1 MSVHF
6 IARGR
11 LGNAIFR
18 YMAISIMC
26 ICCNMN
32 YHQNETGRVNMSD
45 EEFYKISN
53 KLLKNEMIS
62 LSTHSYIM
70 SEYYQHDEIYKKYKT
85 NILQFIRANQ
95 HHTIITDGITAG
107 DGKCETYKMID
118 IIQTPTHF
126 KKIYKNVLHLRL
138 EDFVTH
144 NLHISTKRIIDLF
157 EQNIITDAICIVC
170 KQPSTEFEVNY
181 IRELKEYFNKKEI
194 ELHMEHNDV
203 ITDYYIMKEANVLI
217 CSCSTLSWS
226 AAFFSDKI
234 QKCYLPNY
242 LIQPGIMTC
251 KYPIDNTSHY

>member
-6 IARGR
+6 IVRGR

-32 YHQNETGRVNMSD
+32 YHQNETGIVNMSD
-45 EEFYKISN
+45 EEFYKLSN
-53 KLLKNEMIS
+53 KMLKNEIIS
-62 LSTHSYIM
+62 LPTHSYIM
-70 SEYYQHDEIYKKYKT
+70 SSFYQHDEIYKKYKT
-85 NILQFIRANQ
+85 NILQFIRENP

-107 DGKCETYKMID
+107 DGKCEIYKMID
-118 IIQTPTHF
+118 ILQTPPHF
-126 KKIYKNVLHLRL
+126 NKKYKNVLHLRL

-144 NLHISTKRIIDLF
+144 NLQISTKRIIYLF
-157 EQNIITDAICIVC
+157 EQNIISGAICIVC
-170 KQPSTEFEVNY
+170 KQPSTDFEANY
-181 IRELKEYFNKKEI
+181 IRELTEYFNKNEV
-194 ELHMEHNDV
+194 ELHIEHNDA

-217 CSCSTLSWS
+217 CSSSTLSWS

-234 QKCYLPNY
+234 QKCYLPDY